1 MIQTR
6 ELFPDSFDH
15 ALLANR
21 VSNVLH
27 QIQRNEEPTD
37 QAALGEAIKFLQFI
51 LKGREFTHELTVSEN
66 SYQAALAYGE
76 AIRAIGTLSVQ
87 GKTIEEGVDK
97 LLKWLIQVTENLR
110 DVKPVEK
117 DDVSTLDRFFNLIA
131 EAALASTTSP
141 VERVEYLY

>member
-6 ELFPDSFDH
+6 ELFPDSLDH

-21 VSNVLH
+21 VSMALH
-27 QIQRNEEPTD
+27 QIQRKEEPTD
-37 QAALGEAIKFLQFI
+37 QAALDEALKFLQFI
-51 LKGREFTHELTVSEN
+51 REGREFTHQLTVSEH

-87 GKTIEEGVDK
+87 GQAMEEGVDK
-97 LLKWLIQVTENLR
+97 LLKWLVNVTESLR
-110 DVKPVEK
+110 DVKPVKNE
-117 DDVSTLDRFFNLIA
+117 DVSTLDRFFNLIA